1 MKKECDAVKLQSE
14 SMFSKQQRIMDNS
27 LSERGMKVKSEG
39 ENNQELYWATR
50 EEDLKHKEAVVA
62 QREEELRMQE
72 LRLQEAASAKAS
84 VEEKD
89 LEVKKREDEV
99 KARESQYQAENNK
112 LHWMTREE
120 DIKGKEAVLSQRE
133 DDLIMKEMRLQEAT
147 SVKASFEENEGGIKR
162 REGEV
167 KAREPQYQDED
178 TTLNELSSLKN
189 ALLEQKQEMDRRLE
203 QR

>member
-1 MKKECDAVKLQSE
+1 MYSADHNTK
-14 SMFSKQQRIMDNS
+14 
-27 LSERGMKVKSEG
+27 
-39 ENNQELYWATR
+39 
-50 EEDLKHKEAVVA
+50 
-62 QREEELRMQE
+62 ELRKTPDHDT
-72 LRLQEAASAKAS
+72 LRQLIKSFIESI
-84 VEEKD
+84 
-89 LEVKKREDEV
+89 
-99 KARESQYQAENNK
+99 RESQYQAENNK

-133 DDLIMKEMRLQEAT
+133 DDLRMKEMRLQEAT

-189 ALLEQKQEMDRRLE
+189 ALLNRNKKWIEG
-203 QR
+203 